1 MCKPLPLVG
10 AWECEGRAFFKRSAN
25 EDKQG
30 CSDCFP
36 DPQHSLSKN
45 MYSHK
50 THTILNA
57 SSSSEARLYLLSLL
71 CQMPPPGVILTWIL
85 SPHHFTETAS
95 KSPATY
101 LLQIPTPTPLV
112 STPPSSLHPPE
123 TPAGPSA
130 VLPPCAPNQLC
141 PPW

>member
-1 MCKPLPLVG
+1 MCKPLPSVG

-36 DPQHSLSKN
+36 DPQHSLSRN

-57 SSSSEARLYLLSLL
+57 SSSSEAHLYLLSLL
-71 CQMPPPGVILTWIL
+71 CQMPPPGVILTWII
-85 SPHHFTETAS
+85 SPHHFTETAFS
-95 KSPATY
+95 KVTSNFLATNPNPHSPGLHSSFLLSSPRDPRWAIGCPATMR
-101 LLQIPTPTPLV
+101 P
-112 STPPSSLHPPE
+112 
-123 TPAGPSA
+123 
-130 VLPPCAPNQLC
+130 
-141 PPW
+141 